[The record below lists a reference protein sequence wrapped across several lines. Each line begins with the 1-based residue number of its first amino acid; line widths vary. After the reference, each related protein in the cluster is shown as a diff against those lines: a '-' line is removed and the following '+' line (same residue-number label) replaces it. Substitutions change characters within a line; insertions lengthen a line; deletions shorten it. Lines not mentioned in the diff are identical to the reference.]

1 MIRRDAY
8 LNKLIEKQKNGL
20 IKVITG
26 LRRSGK
32 SYLLRKIYY
41 NYLVSVGVNIE
52 QIIIIDLEDDIN
64 IKFRNPLFLSEHIR
78 KKVANPNVDYYVI
91 IDEIQKVVTIDNP
104 YAPGD
109 KISFIDAILGLMKL
123 SNVDLY
129 VTGSNSKMLSSDILT
144 EFRDRGDEIRIYPL
158 TFKEIYET
166 FAGDKTDI
174 LNNYLVFGGM
184 PRTYELKNEEEK
196 SKYLKQLFSQT
207 YLKDIL
213 ERHII
218 KHETEILEELLN
230 VLASKIGSLTS
241 LTKLT
246 NTYNTVKKRNLSTAT
261 IKRYLD
267 IFIDSFLIE
276 KVRRYDLKGKKYIEG
291 PSKYFFADLGIRN
304 AVLNFRQIEENHLME
319 NLIFNELI
327 ARGYNVD
334 VGNIEHNLKDKQ
346 GRSIRKILEVD
357 FVVNKANMRVYI
369 QSALNI
375 DTKEKREQEI
385 QSLLKLKDSF
395 KKVVVVKNQIIPW
408 IDDNGIMYVSL
419 FDFLTNESIIM

>member
-1 MIRRDAY
+1 MYNELVKSAYLRKNIQEDIMIRRDAY

-144 EFRDRGDEIRIYPL
+144 EFRDRGDEIRIY
-158 TFKEIYET
+158 
-166 FAGDKTDI
+166 
-174 LNNYLVFGGM
+174 
-184 PRTYELKNEEEK
+184 
-196 SKYLKQLFSQT
+196 
-207 YLKDIL
+207 
-213 ERHII
+213 
-218 KHETEILEELLN
+218 
-230 VLASKIGSLTS
+230 
-241 LTKLT
+241 
-246 NTYNTVKKRNLSTAT
+246 
-261 IKRYLD
+261 
-267 IFIDSFLIE
+267 
-276 KVRRYDLKGKKYIEG
+276 
-291 PSKYFFADLGIRN
+291 
-304 AVLNFRQIEENHLME
+304 
-319 NLIFNELI
+319 
-327 ARGYNVD
+327 
-334 VGNIEHNLKDKQ
+334 
-346 GRSIRKILEVD
+346 
-357 FVVNKANMRVYI
+357 
-369 QSALNI
+369 
-375 DTKEKREQEI
+375 
-385 QSLLKLKDSF
+385 
-395 KKVVVVKNQIIPW
+395 
-408 IDDNGIMYVSL
+408 
-419 FDFLTNESIIM
+419 